1 MNAASSS
8 GPAVVPTARP
18 RVEGDREQEIL
29 AGAIVVLLDV
39 GYDLL
44 TFDAVAAQARA
55 SKATLYR
62 RWKTKADLVVAAI
75 DSAACSETAVNP
87 PDTGCLTSDLLAI
100 FADPAID
107 STEISE
113 VMAAIFPAL
122 HRDAEFTAVFTEKF
136 FAPRQLG
143 LRTVLQRA
151 QARGEVGPG
160 ADLDLFA
167 AILPAMKF
175 HDVVVR
181 NQPRTAGRMRQI
193 IEEILLPACAASR
206 VATDAGGGA

>member
-1 MNAASSS
+1 MNAASST
-8 GPAVVPTARP
+8 GPGAVPTARP

-29 AGAIVVLLDV
+29 ACAIVVLLDV

-44 TFDAVAAQARA
+44 TFDAVAAQAHA

-113 VMAAIFPAL
+113 VMAAVFPAL
-122 HRDAEFTAVFTEKF
+122 HRDCEFTAVFTEKF

-151 QARGEVGPG
+151 QTRGEVGPG

-181 NQPRTAGRMRQI
+181 GEPRTAGRMRQI

-206 VATDAGGGA
+206 VATDAGGCA